1 MQETNRR
8 LMLRNQVV
16 SWGVCFLLFLHPLFL
31 TDRYYNLTM
40 SKSWFFICGV
50 CLLTLIALILSFG
63 TKRSKDFSKVEK
75 GEAVLLAIWI
85 CMLVGAACTLLLSE
99 YKLEALTGMDG
110 RWLGF
115 LFYVAVCLLFLV
127 CRRCFLLTEPVLLA
141 YQLSAV
147 FVMVFALLQ
156 RCGLDLFG
164 LLAVVPAKQR
174 AVFLSTVGNVN
185 VFAGFLCVSVP
196 VSLYLLVNGRRHPVY
211 RVAAGL
217 GAFALLAADS
227 DSGYIGLAAVV
238 WLLVWTS
245 FPAQEKL
252 RRVCLLGAGFFAAA
266 LVYRLALVCGL
277 IRVEVGGLSFL
288 LTRLPV
294 ALCGLVAAAL
304 LWLLLFKKNLSARV
318 LRRGRV
324 AFAVGSALA
333 VMVLGGAMVY
343 VTVLHPALPLGGLEP
358 YLRMNGG
365 WGSARGEIW
374 SACAA
379 LYGKLPALQ
388 KLFGYG
394 QDCLYYA
401 LSDYAFDEMT
411 RLQAV
416 TDNAHNELLQYLV
429 TTGAA
434 GLAAYLAVVAV
445 SLRRAAQQ
453 AKKDPLFGAVLFA
466 AAGYLAQSVINI
478 SQAITTP
485 LFFTL
490 LILGSC
496 RAANFAPDSACNT

>member
-1 MQETNRR
+1 MKQAARR
-8 LMLRNQVV
+8 TEKRERIVGY
-16 SWGVCFLLFLHPLFL
+16 GVGAVLFLHPLFL
-31 TDRYYNLTM
+31 TDRYYNLTA
-40 SKSWFFICGV
+40 SKGWFFVLAV
-50 CLLTLIALILSFG
+50 CLLAL
-63 TKRSKDFSKVEK
+63 TA
-75 GEAVLLAIWI
+75 AVLS
-85 CMLVGAACTLLLSE
+85 VGAKKTSPAPENKKSDRALMAVWSVFLLSGVCTLLLSG

-115 LFYVAVCLLFLV
+115 LFYAAVFLLFLV

-147 FVMVFALLQ
+147 LVMVFALLQ

-164 LLAVVPAKQR
+164 LLATVPAKQR

-196 VSLYLLVNGRRHPVY
+196 VSMYLLVNGRRHPVY

-266 LVYRLALVCGL
+266 LVYRLALMCGL

-304 LWLLLFKKNLSARV
+304 LWLLFFKKNLSARV

-333 VMVLGGAMVY
+333 AVLLGGAMVY

-358 YLRMNGG
+358 YLRLNGG

-401 LSDYAFDEMT
+401 LSDYAFDAMT
-411 RLQAV
+411 GLQAV

-429 TTGAA
+429 TTGAT
-434 GLAAYLAVVAV
+434 GLAAYLAVVGV
-445 SLRRAAQQ
+445 SLRRAVQQ

-466 AAGYLAQSVINI
+466 AAGYLVQSVINI

-496 RAANFAPDSACNT
+496 RAAYFTPDSACNT